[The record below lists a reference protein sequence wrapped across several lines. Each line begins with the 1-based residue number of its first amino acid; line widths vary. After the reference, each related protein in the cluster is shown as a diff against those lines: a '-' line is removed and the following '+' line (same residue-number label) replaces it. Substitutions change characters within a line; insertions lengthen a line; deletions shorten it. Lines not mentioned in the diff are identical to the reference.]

1 MTVGTSIVAA
11 VAGTFVF
18 GFVVFGLWWFVRKRN
33 INNDINHG
41 RHPPGYGAVDDELQ
55 NPIGENPAGRSQP
68 MPIGASCAKADVN
81 VISERV
87 LETS

>member
-1 MTVGTSIVAA
+1 MTVVTHVAA
-11 VAGTFVF
+11 GAAGTLVFVF
-18 GFVVFGLWWFVRKRN
+18 VLYGLWRFVKRRN

-41 RHPPGYGAVDDELQ
+41 QHPPGYGAVDDKLQ

-87 LETS
+87 

>member
-1 MTVGTSIVAA
+1 MTVGTPVVAA
-11 VAGTFVF
+11 AGAIVFV
-18 GFVVFGLWWFVRKRN
+18 FVVFGLWWFVRRRN
-33 INNDINHG
+33 TNNDINHG
-41 RHPPGYGAVDDELQ
+41 RHPPGYGAVDEHR